1 VSAFSLS
8 LFLVLLTHS
17 SSLSS
22 LQLTIL
28 QRQASKPFAFPISL
42 SSLPSDVDCPT
53 HTRTHLPPQ
62 QTTHSTLKAG
72 LCPQSL
78 VYQTCNKTI
87 FRQETGKPTTIPSH
101 GARKCL
107 QEARTSS
114 RWTNPQRMA
123 DSTSLR
129 TAQTWVVENQ
139 GTREP
144 EILMLPQRC
153 AAVLAA
159 RPRVR
164 PLPVTRGEVLGSGV
178 PAPQTQRCPLRVLR
192 SARPGVAILDV
203 QERPSQADETG
214 DLPKGHGA
222 ASRTQ
227 SKRHPEPPVHVS
239 GRDQDA
245 RRP

>member
-1 VSAFSLS
+1 
-8 LFLVLLTHS
+8 
-17 SSLSS
+17 
-22 LQLTIL
+22 
-28 QRQASKPFAFPISL
+28 
-42 SSLPSDVDCPT
+42 
-53 HTRTHLPPQ
+53 
-62 QTTHSTLKAG
+62 
-72 LCPQSL
+72 
-78 VYQTCNKTI
+78 
-87 FRQETGKPTTIPSH
+87 
-101 GARKCL
+101 
-107 QEARTSS
+107 
-114 RWTNPQRMA
+114 MA

-129 TAQTWVVENQ
+129 TAQTWVFEKQ

-144 EILMLPQRC
+144 ETLMLPQRC

-203 QERPSQADETG
+203 QERQNQADETS